1 MSLLNNAVESI
12 QIGVEDF
19 ESSDARRVLSAVR
32 NISAGILLLYKEKLR
47 RMSPSG
53 NDEVLIKQN
62 IQPQVDS
69 SGALVFTGF
78 GKKTVDVQKIKER
91 FKSIGVDVDWKL
103 FENINRI
110 RNDIEHYYTSEP
122 ESVIKEVIAD
132 SFVLIRDFLANHL
145 QEEPLDLLGEECWNV
160 LLQTATVF
168 QKELDACREEMDKV
182 SWESEAL
189 EDAYEK
195 IRCGSCGSTLIKPV
209 DPDEPLESLEFE
221 CVSCGEVTTFE
232 GVAEELL
239 NEYFGGEIYE
249 HYTSGGELPLA
260 TCPECYKETYVIS
273 EDKCALCSG
282 TRTYDSCYRCGA
294 TLDTSEQEL
303 CGLCG
308 YCHHVS
314 EKVMRE

>member
-19 ESSDARRVLSAVR
+19 ESSDSRRVLSAVR

-47 RMSPSG
+47 RISPPTS
-53 NDEVLIKQN
+53 DEVLIKQN
-62 IQPQVDS
+62 IQPQVNS
-69 SGALVFTGF
+69 SGELGF
-78 GKKTVDVQKIKER
+78 VGIGKKTADVQKIRER
-91 FKSIGVDVDWKL
+91 FKALEVDVDWKL

-110 RNDIEHYYTSEP
+110 RNDIEHYYTSES

-145 QEEPLDLLGEECWNV
+145 QEDPLDLLGEKCWNV
-160 LLQTATVF
+160 LLLTANVF
-168 QKELDACREEMDKV
+168 QKELEVCHEEMNKV
-182 SWESEAL
+182 SWDSEAL

-195 IRCGSCGSTLIKPV
+195 LRCSSCGSALIKPI
-209 DPDEPLESLEFE
+209 DAEASLESLELE
-221 CVSCGEVTTFE
+221 CVSCGQVTAFE
-232 GVAEELL
+232 SVAEELL
-239 NEYFGGEIYE
+239 NEYFGSDIYE
-249 HYTSGGELPLA
+249 HFTSGGELPLS

-273 EDKCALCSG
+273 EDKCALCKGS
-282 TRTYDSCYRCGA
+282 REYDSCYRCGA

-303 CGLCG
+303 GGLCG